1 LAIVEASVF
10 DGKVCPPLIKVGP
23 GQPVQQQQQQQHK
36 DEQDTDITMNDTAQA
51 TEEITGKV

>member
-23 GQPVQQQQQQQHK
+23 GQPVQQQQHK
-36 DEQDTDITMNDTAQA
+36 DEQNTDITMNDTAQA

>member
-1 LAIVEASVF
+1 MF

-23 GQPVQQQQQQQHK
+23 GQPVQQQQQQHK